1 MLFCP
6 ADICL
11 QYAGVVIG
19 KDPSVEQ
26 VQLGDNNRWSVWI
39 VHYLFRMEQGDAVD
53 AAEIHLSV
61 CCPAMG
67 IVGELVA
74 LKPVVV
80 RIIAEFLCFGLE
92 TAQSFV
98 GT

>member
-1 MLFCP
+1 MGT
-6 ADICL
+6 
-11 QYAGVVIG
+11 Q
-19 KDPSVEQ
+19 KMQ
-26 VQLGDNNRWSVWI
+26 GDDNS
-39 VHYLFRMEQGDAVD
+39 MEQSDAVD
-53 AAEIHLSV
+53 ATEIHLSV